1 MQKVTFQL
9 FFAVWGFLLTGLLY
23 FFSLPLHL
31 PAWITLL
38 VAVAVLVPVYRLF
51 AAKLMLDTT
60 DRSVRPQTAALLVL
74 AGGIV
79 FLTRMAMLQPVL
91 QGTMDSVRMWGY
103 YARYLAIPEW
113 RQLFADTTG
122 YKANHPPGLP
132 ACTAFLWRL
141 FHSESILFPQAIS
154 YLSVLLTVVVLY
166 LETYRVHFAL
176 SVLALIV
183 FVTDHAFAGRS
194 FAQCADAPMGLLLLC
209 AVIALQ
215 QFRSSG
221 NNWLITVSAAFLG
234 CCIWMK
240 NEGLLLAL
248 LYMVVYAG
256 TFWTKQNMRR
266 TLAGI
271 APFALGWAAYKLFF
285 AMPGDI
291 EQQNFSVVLQHFINR
306 HYYGIIWLHFR
317 MVLHNYFYVWQT
329 ALVLYLLMCIVRRQF
344 PARSINVLL
353 VATGGILLLYFIT
366 PADLEW
372 QLGTSLERVLSQL
385 MPALTYSLIMLFAP
399 KAQPTTVTAG

>member
-31 PAWITLL
+31 PVWIILL
-38 VAVAVLVPVYRLF
+38 AALAILIPVYRLF
-51 AAKLMLDTT
+51 ASKLTPDTT
-60 DRSVRPQTAALLVL
+60 DHYVRPNIAAMVVL
-74 AGGIV
+74 AGGILV
-79 FLTRMAMLQPVL
+79 LTRMAMLQPVL

-103 YARYLAIPEW
+103 YARYLAMSEW
-113 RQLFADTTG
+113 RLLFADTTG

-141 FHSESILFPQAIS
+141 FHSESILFPMAIS
-154 YLSVLLTVVVLY
+154 YLSVLLTVVLLY
-166 LETYRVHFAL
+166 LETYKVHFTL
-176 SVLALIV
+176 SVLALII

-215 QFRSSG
+215 QFRNSG
-221 NNWLITVSAAFLG
+221 NNRFITMSAAFLG
-234 CCIWMK
+234 CCIWTK
-240 NEGLLLAL
+240 NEGLILAL
-248 LYMVVYAG
+248 VYLVAYAE
-256 TFWTKQNMRR
+256 TFWSKKNIRC
-266 TLAGI
+266 TLTGM
-271 APFALGWAAYKLFF
+271 APFVTGWAAYKLFF

-291 EQQNFSVVLQHFINR
+291 QQQDWGQVLQHFTNR

-317 MVLHNYFYVWQT
+317 TVLHNYFYVWQV
-329 ALVLYLLMCIVRRQF
+329 ALVLYLVLCLVRRQL

-353 VATGGILLLYFIT
+353 VATGLILALYFIT

-385 MPALTYSLIMLFAP
+385 MPALTYSLIMVFAR
-399 KAQPTTVTAG
+399 KAQPAATH